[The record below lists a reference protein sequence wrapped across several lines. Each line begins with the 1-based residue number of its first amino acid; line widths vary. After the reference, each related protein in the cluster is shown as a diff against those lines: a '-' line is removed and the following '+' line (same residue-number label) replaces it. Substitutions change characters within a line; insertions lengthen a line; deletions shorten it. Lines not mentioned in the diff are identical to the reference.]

1 MLSVARAWHQSYNR
15 LQERYTRCV
24 RIYVE
29 AYSQIHND
37 DMKVGLSENLLCL
50 FCVFANFWFIHNRI
64 TVCSSLNKKCDPAL
78 YILVI
83 AYIYIYVYIYI
94 LAFGCEIIDLN
105 DAKQGCNREYA
116 CSEGEKLYSQ
126 HFMQWFF
133 CPNSPQRL
141 GARQRIYLTPGPHP
155 RPIFIRRRRPQRFVI
170 ATHFRAS

>member
-1 MLSVARAWHQSYNR
+1 
-15 LQERYTRCV
+15 
-24 RIYVE
+24 
-29 AYSQIHND
+29 
-37 DMKVGLSENLLCL
+37 MKVGLSENLLCL

-83 AYIYIYVYIYI
+83 A
-94 LAFGCEIIDLN
+94 
-105 DAKQGCNREYA
+105 
-116 CSEGEKLYSQ
+116 
-126 HFMQWFF
+126 WFF

-141 GARQRIYLTPGPHP
+141 GALQRIYLTPGPHP